1 MKKQIIKKAILSTSI
16 TLMGLGAVSSFNSD
30 TSLSSNIHA
39 AQFQGQNQANELK
52 NYYSQTPEIFSNKKL
67 TQVAEGSDKG
77 KIYVDIQRSWGAFI
91 NVAGGESWGNINNL
105 RNKQVDVF
113 GIKDKP
119 TSKYWWAYTE
129 YFTGGVT
136 PAANPSAPVYPINV
150 TVKKNAIV
158 KNSFDIKAFETRK
171 DKITLKE
178 LDFQIRKALI
188 NNNNLYSNGQNKGT
202 VQITTKDN
210 KVFTF
215 DLSKKLENERANIY
229 VDGKNIAT
237 IVADIKIG

>member
-16 TLMGLGAVSSFNSD
+16 TLMGLGAVSTFNSD
-30 TSLSSNIHA
+30 PSLSSQVHA
-39 AQFQGQNQANELK
+39 AQFQGQNQADELK
-52 NYYSQTPEIFSNKKL
+52 KYYSQTPEIFSNKRL
-67 TQVAEGSDKG
+67 TQVEEGSDKG
-77 KIYVDIQRSWGAFI
+77 KIYVKIQSSWGAFI
-91 NVAGGESWGNINNL
+91 NVIGNQSWGNVNKL
-105 RNKQVDVF
+105 RGKQVDVF

-119 TSKYWWAYTE
+119 TSQYWWAYTE

-136 PAANPSAPVYPINV
+136 PAANPSAPVYPIKV
-150 TVKKNAIV
+150 TVKKNAHV
-158 KNSFDIKAFETRK
+158 KSSFDIKAFETRK

-188 NNNNLYSNGQNKGT
+188 NNNNLYSNGQNTGT

-210 KVFTF
+210 QLFTF
-215 DLSKKLENERANIY
+215 DLNKRLENERANVY

-237 IVADIKIG
+237 IIADIK